1 VAHLL
6 SSARALIVVDPALQA
21 HPSGAYGRLK
31 QQIVALVS
39 PEGPIVKILVSGA
52 GIAGLACA
60 LDLGT
65 RGHDV
70 TVVEY
75 ARHLR
80 IKGTPIDVRGDA
92 IEIVDRMGLLARIRE
107 QRVRMSEL
115 NQFVDA
121 DGEPVASIP
130 MAEVSDSEDDIE
142 IVREDLVHILAD
154 ALPDTATIRFGDS
167 IEALTDDGDGVDV
180 EFRSGRTERYDLV
193 LGADGQHSAVR
204 RLVFGPERDHLRHLG
219 VYIALADLPDEAGPD
234 GVTLHNVP
242 GRMVG
247 IARFN
252 GARFKGT
259 ALAMF
264 TFRSEWLD
272 FDHRDLDA
280 QKKILVDAFAGHT
293 SWKIPQL
300 LDAARADPEL
310 FFDSASQIHMPSW
323 HRGRVAL
330 VGDAGYCAA
339 FLSGRGTSLALTG
352 AWFLAEELDRCG
364 TDYTAAFER
373 YEARQRPYVTAAQER
388 VYQGRETQ
396 TPLTWEAIDA
406 RNERLRA
413 ANAS

>member
-1 VAHLL
+1 M
-6 SSARALIVVDPALQA
+6 
-21 HPSGAYGRLK
+21 
-31 QQIVALVS
+31 
-39 PEGPIVKILVSGA
+39 KILVSGA
-52 GIAGLACA
+52 GIAGLAGA

-75 ARHLR
+75 ARQLR
-80 IKGTPIDVRGDA
+80 VKGTPIDVRGDA
-92 IEIVDRMGLLARIRE
+92 IEIVDKMGLLAKVRE

-121 DGEPVASIP
+121 DGEAVASLP
-130 MAEVSDSEDDIE
+130 LAEVSDSDDDIE
-142 IVREDLVHILAD
+142 ITREDLVRILAA
-154 ALPDTATIRFGDS
+154 ALPDPATIRFGDW

-204 RLVFGPERDHLRHLG
+204 GLVFGPEQHYLRHLG
-219 VYIALADLPDEAGPD
+219 VYIALANLPGEEAGPD

-247 IARFN
+247 T
-252 GARFKGT
+252 ARFKGK

-264 TFRSEWLD
+264 TFRSEWLN

-323 HRGRVAL
+323 HHGRVAL
-330 VGDAGYCAA
+330 VGDAGHCAA

-352 AWFLAEELDRCG
+352 AWFLAEELERYG
-364 TDYTAAFER
+364 TDHTAAFER
-373 YEARQRPYVTAAQER
+373 YETRQRPYVTTAQER
-388 VYQGRETQ
+388 VEQGRERQ
-396 TPLTWEAIDA
+396 TPLTWEAIEA
-406 RNERLRA
+406 RNEALRA
-413 ANAS
+413 ASTAAR

>member
-1 VAHLL
+1 
-6 SSARALIVVDPALQA
+6 
-21 HPSGAYGRLK
+21 
-31 QQIVALVS
+31 
-39 PEGPIVKILVSGA
+39 VKILVSGA

-75 ARHLR
+75 GRRLR
-80 IKGTPIDVRGDA
+80 VTGTPIDVRGDA
-92 IEIVDRMGLLARIRE
+92 IEIVDRMGLLAKIRE
-107 QRVRMSEL
+107 QRVRMSEA
-115 NQFVDA
+115 NRFVDA

-130 MAEVSDSEDDIE
+130 MAEVSDSDDDIE
-142 IVREDLVHILAD
+142 IVREDLMRILAD

-167 IEALTDDGDGVDV
+167 IKTLTDDGDGVDV

-204 RLVFGPERDHLRHLG
+204 GLVFGPEQDYLRHLG
-219 VYIALADLPDEAGPD
+219 VYIALANLHGKAGPD
-234 GVTLHNVP
+234 RVTLHNVP
-242 GRMVG
+242 GRMTG
-247 IARFN
+247 IARF
-252 GARFKGT
+252 KGK
-259 ALAMF
+259 ALATF
-264 TFRSEWLD
+264 TFRSERLD
-272 FDHRDLDA
+272 HDHRDLDA
-280 QKKILVDAFAGHT
+280 QKKILIDAFAGHT

-323 HRGRVAL
+323 HHGRVAL
-330 VGDAGYCAA
+330 VGDAGYCAS

-352 AWFLAEELDRCG
+352 AWFLAEELERCG
-364 TDYTAAFER
+364 ADHAAAFER

-388 VYQGRETQ
+388 VEQGRERQ

-406 RNERLRA
+406 RNESLRA
-413 ANAS
+413 ASTAAR